1 MSWSPVSHQ
10 VLGGAGCPSS
20 SREASVIL
28 AETDLQEHTVVGFL
42 SAKVWRV
49 ERAEGLG
56 AVLAAVR
63 EPGWACRREH
73 PCATQLGPLRLLPR
87 KSLLTQLFPGTSFP

>member
-1 MSWSPVSHQ
+1 M
-10 VLGGAGCPSS
+10 
-20 SREASVIL
+20 
-28 AETDLQEHTVVGFL
+28 VGFL

-87 KSLLTQLFPGTSFP
+87 KSLLAQLFPGTSFPYLLLPREAFSVTSVVSDSV